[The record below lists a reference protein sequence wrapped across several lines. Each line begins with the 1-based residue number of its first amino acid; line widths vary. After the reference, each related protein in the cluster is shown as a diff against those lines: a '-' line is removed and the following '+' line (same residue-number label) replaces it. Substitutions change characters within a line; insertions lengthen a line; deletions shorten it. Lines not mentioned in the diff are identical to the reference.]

1 MRPALRRK
9 RGRRKANRHRH
20 RPLATYSYQPLLSD
34 VLYLLIAFMQAE
46 RGPMDAALDT
56 TQFNTRLERSLK
68 QAGDAVLKR
77 AGYTPSQ
84 AVRAL
89 WRKAAGCA
97 ENPQAIVDLLEDAPA
112 SARPRTAED
121 DAARLEALRRGR
133 EEAARALAAMGF
145 ESDALPYFALDPY
158 DELMEEFALERHAE
172 RVRP

>member
-1 MRPALRRK
+1 
-9 RGRRKANRHRH
+9 
-20 RPLATYSYQPLLSD
+20 
-34 VLYLLIAFMQAE
+34 
-46 RGPMDAALDT
+46 MDAALDT

-97 ENPQAIVDLLEDAPA
+97 ENPQAIVNLLEDAPA

-133 EEAARALAAMGF
+133 EEATQALAAMGF
-145 ESDALPYFALDPY
+145 ESDELPYFALDPY
-158 DELMEEFALERHAE
+158 DELMEEFALERHAGG
-172 RVRP
+172 VRP